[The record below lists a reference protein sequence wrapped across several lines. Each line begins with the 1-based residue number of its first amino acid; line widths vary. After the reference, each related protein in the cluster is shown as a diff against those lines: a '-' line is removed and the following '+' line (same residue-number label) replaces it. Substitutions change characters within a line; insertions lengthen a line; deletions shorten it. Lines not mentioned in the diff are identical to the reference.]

1 MVKVERKRKLS
12 TILAMDVVN
21 YTAKMGANEEGTL
34 ERLAGC
40 REIIQK
46 VVASQQGRIFNT
58 AGDAFMIEFASP
70 VGAVTAAIDI
80 QKKIAFEN
88 LSLEQNDRMEFRAG
102 INMGDII
109 IEGENLFG
117 EGVNVAA
124 RLESISPP
132 GGICISEIIHT
143 VVEGKITGKFVD
155 QGSQNLKNV
164 EKPVRAYFLEIVPGS
179 EKTRMFKP
187 YNRKKNT
194 TRIIAISSV
203 SAVFLVL
210 GSYFFIGSDSDKST
224 PLRLNAIAI
233 VPLSADSNSQDQIN
247 LANGLTQ
254 DIGGGLTQASRGL
267 NVITLNEKPKNPN
280 TINKDTGASYILQ
293 GSLRQSTG
301 TLRVS
306 INFIDAVN
314 MTTIWSQNYDRK
326 LVASNIFELQDE
338 IVNSIVDQL
347 VGNGAILAQQVAQK
361 VSSSGTQKLSA
372 YECVN
377 FVRGQFFKILSPDLH
392 AKSLICLKQA
402 VKDDPKYAEAW
413 QLLAQ
418 MYAWG
423 YSLFGSVTKE
433 ELNKAEEAV
442 DAAIL
447 IDKNFAR
454 AYATKAELSLYFQR
468 YDDVITYGEEA
479 VVLAPND
486 SATVGNISY
495 LFDHAGYG
503 CSSPDNLLEKYGY
516 NREEACKRL
525 ERGFELAKIA
535 NNLDAGNIH
544 SYDNYGLG
552 VYFNEKRNFKKVISE
567 FEKIPNPEFMWWNI
581 FMGMGHHGLSNH
593 DKAQIRFDKV
603 RDLVGDNV
611 MQRIEKEAKIWNMQ
625 IWVDEVRDI
634 FANYGIK

>member
-1 MVKVERKRKLS
+1 MAKAERNRKLS

-34 ERLAGC
+34 EQLAAC

-46 VVASQQGRIFNT
+46 AVANQQGRIFNT

-70 VGAVTAAIDI
+70 VGAVSAAIDI
-80 QKKIAFEN
+80 QKQIASKNTN
-88 LSLEQNDRMEFRAG
+88 LEIDKRMEFRAG
-102 INMGDII
+102 INIGDII

-117 EGVNVAA
+117 EGVNIAA

-132 GGICISEIIHT
+132 GGICISEMIHT
-143 VVEGKITGKFVD
+143 VVEGKVTGEFVD
-155 QGSQNLKNV
+155 QGPQNLKNV
-164 EKPVRAYFLEIVPGS
+164 EKPVRAFYLEVVPRSG
-179 EKTRMFKP
+179 KTRTFKP
-187 YNRKKNT
+187 YNRKNTITKN
-194 TRIIAISSV
+194 IAISTV
-203 SAVFLVL
+203 TAVFLAL
-210 GSYFFIGSDSDKST
+210 GGYFFIGSGSDETT
-224 PLRLNAIAI
+224 PLKLNAIAI
-233 VPLSADSNSQDQIN
+233 VPLSSDSNSQDQIN

-267 NVITLNEKPKNPN
+267 NVITLNEKPKDPK

-306 INFIDAVN
+306 INFIDAIN

-361 VSSSGTQKLSA
+361 VSSAGTQNLSA

-392 AKSLICLKQA
+392 ARSLICLKQA

-423 YSLFGSVTKE
+423 YSLYGSVTKE
-433 ELNKAEEAV
+433 ELNRAEEAV

-468 YDDVITYGEEA
+468 YDDVITYGEVA
-479 VVLAPND
+479 VGLAPND

-503 CSSPDNLLEKYGY
+503 CSSPDDLLEKYGY
-516 NREEACKRL
+516 DREQACKRL

-535 NNLDAGNIH
+535 NALDTGNIH
-544 SYDNYGLG
+544 SYDNFGLG
-552 VYFNEKRNFKKVISE
+552 VYLNEKRNFKQVVAE

-581 FMGMGHHGLSNH
+581 FMGMGHHGLG
-593 DKAQIRFDKV
+593 DEEKAQKRFDKV
-603 RDLVGDNV
+603 KSLVGENV
-611 MQRIEKEAKIWNMQ
+611 MDRIEKEAKIWNMQ
-625 IWVDEVRDI
+625 IWVDEVKNV
-634 FANYGIK
+634 FVKYGIE